1 MGALRRPRSS
11 LPRRSGESPG
21 LNYIHRE
28 EAYFLPSIAIT
39 RPYEAIYIVDPNLGD
54 EQVTVIT
61 DKYKQLVETNG
72 GTVEKIDVWERR
84 KLAYEIKGR
93 NEGIYVV
100 MQFTGQAK
108 VETELRR
115 IFQIS
120 EDQIRYMIVKQDD
133 TAPLL
138 PVAPTEPAAA
148 VSAPPAAAPV
158 PPAVAET
165 PQSVAAE
172 AAETTPTEAPVD
184 EPELTTVA

>member
-1 MGALRRPRSS
+1 
-11 LPRRSGESPG
+11 
-21 LNYIHRE
+21 
-28 EAYFLPSIAIT
+28 LPSIAIT
-39 RPYEAIYIVDPNLGD
+39 RPYEAIYIVDPILGD
-54 EQVTVIT
+54 EQIAVIT

-93 NEGIYVV
+93 AEGIYVV

-120 EDQIRYMIVKQDD
+120 EDQLRYMIVKQDD
-133 TAPLL
+133 AAPAL
-138 PVAPTEPAAA
+138 PIAPAEPAAA
-148 VSAPPAAAPV
+148 AYIPPVVAPAPPI
-158 PPAVAET
+158 VAEASET
-165 PQSVAAE
+165 PAAS
-172 AAETTPTEAPVD
+172 ETVETPSE

>member
-1 MGALRRPRSS
+1 MGSLRRSHSS
-11 LPRRSGESPG
+11 LPRRSGEPPG

-54 EQVTVIT
+54 EQVAVIT

-93 NEGIYVV
+93 AEGIYVV

-108 VETELRR
+108 VERELRR

-133 TAPLL
+133 SAPLL
-138 PVAPTEPAAA
+138 PIAPAEPTVAVAAPTP
-148 VSAPPAAAPV
+148 AAPV
-158 PPAVAET
+158 PPVVVEAPQLAAVEAE
-165 PQSVAAE
+165 
-172 AAETTPTEAPVD
+172 ETTPTEVPAD